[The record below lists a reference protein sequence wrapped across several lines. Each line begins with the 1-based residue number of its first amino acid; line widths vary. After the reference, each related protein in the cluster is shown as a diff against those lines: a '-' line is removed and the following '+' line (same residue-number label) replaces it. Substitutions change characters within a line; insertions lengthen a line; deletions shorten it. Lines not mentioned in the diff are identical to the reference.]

1 VGEGSISL
9 SYVVL
14 DFVHLMLKVPQCP
27 RYCARDSILCLYIR
41 AFELSLKELSED
53 AISLDK
59 TEFGGEQ
66 RLCNSKCGLQRRR
79 VLAWQESQVYWTHC
93 RYCVP
98 ETWRL

>member
-1 VGEGSISL
+1 MGEGSISL

-59 TEFGGEQ
+59 TLGMSKMNLAIFGVSEGP
-66 RLCNSKCGLQRRR
+66 K
-79 VLAWQESQVYWTHC
+79 VK
-93 RYCVP
+93 
-98 ETWRL
+98 